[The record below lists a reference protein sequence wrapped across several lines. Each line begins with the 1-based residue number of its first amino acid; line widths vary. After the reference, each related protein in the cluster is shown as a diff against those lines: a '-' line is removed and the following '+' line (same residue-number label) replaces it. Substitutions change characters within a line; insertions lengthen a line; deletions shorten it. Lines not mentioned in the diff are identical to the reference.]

1 MSLTSLIKRLEDIM
15 RPDPGIDGTAQR
27 LSQIVWIL
35 FLKIFDYKEEEAEL
49 DDDYQPIIPEGYRWR
64 DWATGASLKDQRTGD
79 ELIDF
84 VNNQLF
90 PALRGESIE
99 DENGVRTIPFP
110 SDVPRALL
118 VKEFMNR
125 SHNYAANGIQ
135 LRMVLNLFDEVDF
148 SDVDETHEFNDIYET
163 LLKSLQAAGKAG
175 EFYTPRAVTS
185 FVVKHVDPKL
195 GETVGDFACGTAGF
209 LVDSL
214 RHLEKQVQPGDTRA
228 MESLQD
234 SLIGQ
239 EFKPLPYML
248 GVTNLLLHGIAL
260 PNITY
265 GDSLDRKRLLD
276 YEDEDCV
283 DCIVMNPPYGG
294 IATEADKAAFPADL
308 RSSET
313 ADLFMSCIIT
323 RLHINGRAAVV
334 LPNGFLEGEDNTRIA
349 IKKLLFRQCNLHTV
363 IRLPESVFSPYTS
376 IDTNI
381 LFFDKTGST
390 QETWFYRFDKPEGYK
405 HFSKTRPLLP
415 QHFQPVDEWWNNRVE
430 IADPDVEGAWKA
442 KKYTVDE
449 LVAGNYRL
457 DKCGYPHEEEEIL
470 PPDQL
475 IDKYRTDKQRIET
488 QIDDLLVQIMSIINN
503 DTEKN
508 A

>member
-1 MSLTSLIKRLEDIM
+1 
-15 RPDPGIDGTAQR
+15 
-27 LSQIVWIL
+27 
-35 FLKIFDYKEEEAEL
+35 
-49 DDDYQPIIPEGYRWR
+49 
-64 DWATGASLKDQRTGD
+64 
-79 ELIDF
+79 
-84 VNNQLF
+84 
-90 PALRGESIE
+90 
-99 DENGVRTIPFP
+99 
-110 SDVPRALL
+110 
-118 VKEFMNR
+118 
-125 SHNYAANGIQ
+125 
-135 LRMVLNLFDEVDF
+135 
-148 SDVDETHEFNDIYET
+148 
-163 LLKSLQAAGKAG
+163 
-175 EFYTPRAVTS
+175 
-185 FVVKHVDPKL
+185 
-195 GETVGDFACGTAGF
+195 
-209 LVDSL
+209 
-214 RHLEKQVQPGDTRA
+214 

-248 GVTNLLLHGIAL
+248 GVTNLLLHDITL

-265 GDSLDRKRLLD
+265 GDSLDRKRLLE

-313 ADLFMSCIIT
+313 ADLFMSYIIT
-323 RLHINGRAAVV
+323 RLRINGRAAVV
-334 LPNGFLEGEDNTRIA
+334 LPNGFLEGEDNARIA

-415 QHFQPVDEWWNNRVE
+415 QHFQPVDEWWDNRVE

-457 DKCGYPHEEEEIL
+457 DKCGYPHEEEESPAAQPADRQIPNRQAAHRNSDRRSTCPNHECHQQRYGEKRMSESKVAPIAAKL
-470 PPDQL
+470 RASVLQQAVEGGLVPQDPDDEPSSVLLERIREERAELVKQKKAKASRGGESRIYRGADGSWYEQRGKAEPVC
-475 IDKYRTDKQRIET
+475 IDKEIPFDVPDNWTWARLDS
-488 QIDDLLVQIMSIINN
+488 LVSH
-503 DTEKN
+503 T
-508 A
+508 

>member
-1 MSLTSLIKRLEDIM
+1 M
-15 RPDPGIDGTAQR
+15 
-27 LSQIVWIL
+27 
-35 FLKIFDYKEEEAEL
+35 
-49 DDDYQPIIPEGYRWR
+49 
-64 DWATGASLKDQRTGD
+64 
-79 ELIDF
+79 
-84 VNNQLF
+84 
-90 PALRGESIE
+90 
-99 DENGVRTIPFP
+99 
-110 SDVPRALL
+110 
-118 VKEFMNR
+118 
-125 SHNYAANGIQ
+125 
-135 LRMVLNLFDEVDF
+135 
-148 SDVDETHEFNDIYET
+148 
-163 LLKSLQAAGKAG
+163 
-175 EFYTPRAVTS
+175 
-185 FVVKHVDPKL
+185 
-195 GETVGDFACGTAGF
+195 
-209 LVDSL
+209 
-214 RHLEKQVQPGDTRA
+214 QPGDTKA
-228 MESLQD
+228 MESLQN

-239 EFKPLPYML
+239 ELKPLPYML
-248 GVTNLLLHGIAL
+248 GVTNLLLHDIAL

-313 ADLFMSCIIT
+313 ADLFMSYIIT
-323 RLHINGRAAVV
+323 RLRINGRAGVV
-334 LPNGFLEGEDNTRIA
+334 LPNGFLEGEDSTRIA

-390 QETWFYRFDKPEGYK
+390 QETWLYRFDKPEGYK

-415 QHFQPVDEWWNNRVE
+415 QHFQPVYEWWGNRVE

-475 IDKYRTDKQRIET
+475 IDKYRTDRQRIET
-488 QIDDLLVQIMSIINN
+488 QIDNLLVQIMSVINN
-503 DTEKN
+503 DTEEN